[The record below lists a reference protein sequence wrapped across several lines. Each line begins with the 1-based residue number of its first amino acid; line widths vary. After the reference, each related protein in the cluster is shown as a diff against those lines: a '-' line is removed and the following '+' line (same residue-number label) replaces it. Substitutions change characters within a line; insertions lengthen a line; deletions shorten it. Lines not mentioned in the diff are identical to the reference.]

1 LAYFSSLAGAIR
13 RRPKVN
19 IIAFTV
25 TVLVAVAVLVTA
37 DLWWRRDRVLKAAD
51 TRAQNLSSVLSEYI
65 RGSFTSADAALRQ
78 LAVHAQRAGGAAA
91 SNDTWDAILAAAK
104 AALPESGSI
113 SVTDRGG
120 TITHSTIRRIV
131 GESRSNSY
139 IFQRLA
145 AGGPNSLVLDRPF
158 QTVATPVQFIIPVGR
173 PLTTPAGAF
182 DGILVATVLPEA
194 YREFFKTLDV
204 GPDGVISVLHPD
216 GVVLFRE
223 PSETNPINAAAQN
236 DPILALARQQPA
248 GVLHA
253 PLVPDGRQYM
263 SAYRAIGQPPVVVAV
278 SLSEDDVLEDWRRQR
293 RVTATAFGALTLTLG
308 AMMMVLFRVVDARA
322 RAERELDAVQQQE
335 AERLRDSNER
345 LEAALDRERRARKET
360 EAASYLKDEFLM
372 TVSHEL
378 RTPLTAIYGWARVLG
393 TKALEPP
400 QQARAIAAIERNAH
414 AQTRLIDDLLD
425 VSRAISG
432 KLRLDARA
440 ISVADVLRAAVETVS
455 PAMAAK
461 RITFETDLDPDAPLI
476 LADPDRVQ
484 QIAWNLLSNAIKFTP
499 EGGTVRLE
507 LTRSD
512 THVDIVVS
520 DTGGGIAADFLPYV
534 FERFRQGDAGSK
546 RRFGGLG
553 LGLAIVRHLVELHGG
568 TVMAESPGEGR
579 GAKFHVSLPVTPVRV
594 DEGAERAPAK
604 GARPRA
610 ATDRL
615 DGIRVLVVDDEVDA
629 RELFGSILDSAGA
642 GVVTASSAAAAL
654 RILAEEPVDI
664 LISDIEMPGEDG
676 YTLLAQATALRQ
688 GEPLVAIAVT
698 AYARTADRRRA
709 LEAGFSWHL
718 AKPIEPAELVSIVA
732 SLRHG

>member
-1 LAYFSSLAGAIR
+1 VAGAIR

-19 IIAFTV
+19 IVAFTL

-37 DLWWRRDRVLKAAD
+37 DLWWRRDRILKAAD
-51 TRAQNLSSVLSEYI
+51 TRAENLARVLSEYI

-78 LAVHAQRAGGAAA
+78 LAVHAQRAGPAA
-91 SNDTWDAILAAAK
+91 SDDTWDAMLAAAK

-113 SVTDRGG
+113 SVTDRAG
-120 TITHSTIRRIV
+120 TITHSTIARLV
-131 GESRSNSY
+131 GESRSSNY
-139 IFQRLA
+139 LFQRLS

-158 QTVATPVQFIIPVGR
+158 QAITPPVQFIIPVGR
-173 PLTTPAGAF
+173 PLTKPDGAF
-182 DGILVATVLPEA
+182 DGILVATVLPET
-194 YREFFKTLDV
+194 YRAFFKTLDV

-223 PSETNPINAAAQN
+223 PSETNPINAAAQD
-236 DPILALARQQPA
+236 DPLLMRARQQPA
-248 GVLHA
+248 GVVYG
-253 PLVPDGRQYM
+253 PLVPDGRPYR

-293 RVTATAFGALTLTLG
+293 RVTATAFGALTLTLA
-308 AMMMVLFRVVDARA
+308 AMVMALFRVVDART
-322 RAERELDAVQQQE
+322 RAERELHAVQQQE
-335 AERLRDSNER
+335 AGRLREANER

-360 EAASYLKDEFLM
+360 ETASYLKDEFLM

-393 TKALEPP
+393 TNALEPP

-440 ISVADVLRAAVETVS
+440 VNVADVLRAAVETVS
-455 PAMAAK
+455 PAMAAR
-461 RITFETDLDPDAPLI
+461 RITFESDLDPDTPPI
-476 LADPDRVQ
+476 VADPDRVQ

-507 LTRSD
+507 LRRRETQ
-512 THVDIVVS
+512 VDIIVS

-546 RRFGGLG
+546 RRYGGLG

-579 GAKFHVSLPVTPVRV
+579 GATFRVSLPVNLTRA
-594 DEGAERAPAK
+594 DEGAERAPAR
-604 GARPRA
+604 GPRPRPE
-610 ATDRL
+610 TERL

-642 GVVTASSAAAAL
+642 GVVTAASAAAAL
-654 RILAEEPVDI
+654 RILAEEPVDV

-676 YTLLAQATALRQ
+676 YALLAQATTLRH
-688 GEPLVAIAVT
+688 GDPLIAIAVT
-698 AYARTADRRRA
+698 AYARTTDRRRA
-709 LEAGFSWHL
+709 LEAGFNWHL
-718 AKPIEPAELVSIVA
+718 AKPVEPAELVSIVA
-732 SLRHG
+732 SLKQS

>member
-1 LAYFSSLAGAIR
+1 LAYFSSVAGAIR

-19 IIAFTV
+19 IVAFTL

-37 DLWWRRDRVLKAAD
+37 DLWWRRDRILKAAD
-51 TRAQNLSSVLSEYI
+51 TRAENLARVLSEYI

-78 LAVHAQRAGGAAA
+78 LAVHAQRAGPAA
-91 SNDTWDAILAAAK
+91 SDDTWDAMLAAAK

-113 SVTDRGG
+113 SVTDRAG
-120 TITHSTIRRIV
+120 TITHSTIARLV
-131 GESRSNSY
+131 GESRSSNY
-139 IFQRLA
+139 LFQRLS

-158 QTVATPVQFIIPVGR
+158 QAITPPVQFIIPVGR
-173 PLTTPAGAF
+173 PLTKPDGAF
-182 DGILVATVLPEA
+182 DGILVATVLPET
-194 YREFFKTLDV
+194 YRAFFKTLDV

-223 PSETNPINAAAQN
+223 PSETNPINAAAQD
-236 DPILALARQQPA
+236 DPLLMRARQQPA
-248 GVLHA
+248 GVVYG
-253 PLVPDGRQYM
+253 PLVPDGRPYR

-293 RVTATAFGALTLTLG
+293 RVTATAFGALTLTLA
-308 AMMMVLFRVVDARA
+308 AMVMALFRVVDART
-322 RAERELDAVQQQE
+322 RAERELHAVQQQE
-335 AERLRDSNER
+335 AGRLREANER

-360 EAASYLKDEFLM
+360 ETASYLKDEFLM

-393 TKALEPP
+393 TNALEPP

-440 ISVADVLRAAVETVS
+440 VNVADVLRAAVETVS
-455 PAMAAK
+455 PAMAAR
-461 RITFETDLDPDAPLI
+461 RITFESDLDPDTPPI
-476 LADPDRVQ
+476 VADPDRVQ

-507 LTRSD
+507 LRRRETQ
-512 THVDIVVS
+512 VDIIVS

-546 RRFGGLG
+546 RRYGGLG

-579 GAKFHVSLPVTPVRV
+579 GATFRVSLPVNLTRA
-594 DEGAERAPAK
+594 DEGAERAPAR
-604 GARPRA
+604 GPRPRPE
-610 ATDRL
+610 TERL

-642 GVVTASSAAAAL
+642 GVVTAASAAAAL
-654 RILAEEPVDI
+654 RILAEEPVDV

-676 YTLLAQATALRQ
+676 YALLAQATTLRH
-688 GEPLVAIAVT
+688 GDPLIAIAVT
-698 AYARTADRRRA
+698 AYARTTDRRRA
-709 LEAGFSWHL
+709 LEAGFNWHL
-718 AKPIEPAELVSIVA
+718 AKPVEPAELVSIVA
-732 SLRHG
+732 SLKQS

>member
-1 LAYFSSLAGAIR
+1 MQAHWPGSQLGFHPGTPRGYNSRLAYFSSLAGAIR

-37 DLWWRRDRVLKAAD
+37 DLWWRRERVLKAAD

-113 SVTDRGG
+113 SVTDRAG
-120 TITHSTIRRIV
+120 TITHSTISRIV

-145 AGGPNSLVLDRPF
+145 AGGRNSLVLDRPF

-173 PLTTPAGAF
+173 PLTTPDGAF

-236 DPILALARQQPA
+236 DPILVLARQQPA

-293 RVTATAFGALTLTLG
+293 RVTATAFGALTLTLA
-308 AMMMVLFRVVDARA
+308 AMVRVLFRVVDARA
-322 RAERELDAVQQQE
+322 RAERELAAVQQQE
-335 AERLRDSNER
+335 AVHLRDSNER

-461 RITFETDLDPDAPLI
+461 RITFETDLDPDTPLI
-476 LADPDRVQ
+476 TADPDRVQ

-499 EGGTVRLE
+499 EGGTVRLA

-512 THVDIVVS
+512 TQVDIVVS

-568 TVMAESPGEGR
+568 TVTAESPGEGR
-579 GAKFHVSLPVTPVRV
+579 GA
-594 DEGAERAPAK
+594 
-604 GARPRA
+604 
-610 ATDRL
+610 
-615 DGIRVLVVDDEVDA
+615 
-629 RELFGSILDSAGA
+629 
-642 GVVTASSAAAAL
+642 SSA
-654 RILAEEPVDI
+654 
-664 LISDIEMPGEDG
+664 
-676 YTLLAQATALRQ
+676 
-688 GEPLVAIAVT
+688 
-698 AYARTADRRRA
+698 
-709 LEAGFSWHL
+709 
-718 AKPIEPAELVSIVA
+718 
-732 SLRHG
+732 